1 MSGGYV
7 RRILNLD
14 LSTDEIKEERPEE
27 RVYRDFLGGTGLGV
41 WHIYN
46 HQMAGVNPLGPENI
60 IGVVTGL
67 LNGTNVPFSGRYTVV
82 GKSPL
87 TKTWGDA
94 NSGGFFGSELK
105 HAGYDAIFING
116 ISKRPVY
123 LWIND
128 GRAEIRDAGHLWGR
142 DTTETLDIIRSEVGD
157 KKVRVVSIGP
167 SGEKLSL
174 ISCIINDRGR
184 AAARSGLGAVM
195 GSKKLKAIAVR
206 GTERVPIDDTKR
218 LTEVRERM
226 LKSLRRSPYPLT
238 KLMMT
243 LLKPIIPWILRR
255 GLTVRPDVGYIT
267 ESYSKGGTAMF
278 MSTCSEMGD
287 APCKNWA
294 GVGSR
299 DFPMRTK
306 SYKISDDHVLK
317 YNKRKYSCAA
327 CPVGCGAILKI
338 EEGPYAL
345 EGGHKPEYETLASFG
360 SMTLND
366 NVESII
372 KANDICNRYG
382 LDTISAGATIA
393 FAMECYEKG
402 ILTKEDTDGIELTWG
417 NTEAIVRSLER
428 LAKHEGFGELLA
440 DGVKKAAERI
450 GKGAEKYAMHVHG
463 QEIPMHDP
471 RLNPSFATTYVTDP
485 TPARHTKGGA
495 GTLELGLHSNLLKD
509 VKLPRIKRFQYKG
522 KGDVHATLSKLHI
535 TLDSLGMCQFSGY
548 FGSFPLIEAIEAV
561 TGWDFST
568 EELMK
573 IGERTQA
580 LRQLFNVREGIR
592 PSDFKLPDRIKG
604 VPPLPTGPSAG
615 ITIDLD
621 SMVEEF
627 YKAMDWSLVD
637 GKPSEEKLKSLG
649 LIELSIGT

>member
-1 MSGGYV
+1 MSGGYA
-7 RRILNLD
+7 RKILNLD
-14 LSTDEIKEERPEE
+14 LSTDEIKEEMPEE
-27 RVYRDFLGGTGLGV
+27 RVYRDFLGGTGIGV

-46 HQMAGVNPLGPENI
+46 NQTAGVNPLGPENI
-60 IGVVTGL
+60 IGFVTGL

-87 TKTWGDA
+87 TNTWGDA
-94 NSGGFFGSELK
+94 NSGGFFGPELK
-105 HAGYDAIFING
+105 QAGYDAIFVKG
-116 ISKRPVY
+116 ISKKPVY
-123 LWIND
+123 LLIND
-128 GRAEIRDAGHLWGR
+128 GKAEIRDADHLWGK
-142 DTTETLDIIRSEVGD
+142 DTTETLDIIRSEVGEE
-157 KKVRVVSIGP
+157 KVRVVSIGP

-174 ISCIINDRGR
+174 ISCIINDGGR

-206 GTERVPIDDTKR
+206 GTERVPIDDPER
-218 LTEVRERM
+218 LKDISDRM
-226 LKSLRRSPYPLT
+226 LKSLTRSTPPIT
-238 KLMMT
+238 KLMMN
-243 LLKPIIPWILRR
+243 LLKPIFPWILRR
-255 GLTVRPDVGYIT
+255 GLTFRPDVGYIT
-267 ESYSKGGTAMF
+267 ESMSRYGTAMGA
-278 MSTCSEMGD
+278 SSCSEMGD

-306 SYKISDDHVLK
+306 SYKISDDHVVK
-317 YNKRKYSCAA
+317 YNKRKYACAA
-327 CPVGCGAILKI
+327 CPIGCGAIVKI
-338 EEGPYAL
+338 EKGPYSI
-345 EGGHKPEYETLASFG
+345 EEGHKPEYETLASFG

-382 LDTISAGATIA
+382 IDTVSAGATIA

-402 ILTKEDTDGIELTWG
+402 ILTKEDTDDIVLTWG
-417 NTEAIVRSLER
+417 NADGIIQVMNK
-428 LAKHEGFGELLA
+428 LAKREGFGELLA
-440 DGVKKAAERI
+440 DGVKAAAEKI

-495 GTLELGLHSNLLKD
+495 GTFELGLSSNPLKD
-509 VKLPRIKRFQYKG
+509 VKLSRVKRFQYKG

-535 TLDSLGMCQFSGY
+535 TLDSLGMCQFLGY
-548 FGSFPLIEAIEAV
+548 FGSFPIIDVMEAV

-573 IGERTQA
+573 IGDRIQA
-580 LRQLFNVREGIR
+580 LRQLFNVREGIV
-592 PSDFKLPDRIKG
+592 PSDFKLPDRIRG
-604 VPPLPTGPSAG
+604 VPPLPAGPSAG

-621 SMVEEF
+621 SMVEDF
-627 YKAMDWSLVD
+627 YKAMDWSLED
-637 GKPSEEKLKSLG
+637 GRPSEEKLKNLG
-649 LIELSIGT
+649 LKEMLIRT

>member
-7 RRILNLD
+7 GRFLNLD
-14 LSTDEIKEERPEE
+14 LSNDKIKEERPEE

-46 HQMAGVNPLGPENI
+46 HQMTGVNPLGPENI
-60 IGVVTGL
+60 IGFVTGL
-67 LNGTNVPFSGRYTVV
+67 LNGTKVPFSGRYTVV

-94 NSGGFFGSELK
+94 NSGGFFGPELK
-105 HAGYDAIFING
+105 QAGYDAIFIKG
-116 ISKRPVY
+116 ISKKPVY
-123 LWIND
+123 LWIKD
-128 GRAEIRDAGHLWGR
+128 GEPEIRDASHLWGR

-157 KKVRVVSIGP
+157 EKVRVVSIGP

-174 ISCIINDRGR
+174 ISCIINDKGR

-206 GTERVPIDDTKR
+206 GTERVPIDDQKR
-218 LTEVRERM
+218 LTDVSERM
-226 LKSLRRSPYPLT
+226 LKSLRRSPYLPT
-238 KLMMT
+238 KVMMT

-255 GLTVRPDVGYIT
+255 GVVGMPEVGYVT
-267 ESYSKGGTAMF
+267 ESYIKYGTAGG
-278 MSTCSEMGD
+278 MSPCSEMGD

-294 GVGSR
+294 GVGFR

-306 SYKISDDHVLK
+306 SYKISDDYVVK
-317 YNKRKYSCAA
+317 YNKRKYACAA
-327 CPVGCGAILKI
+327 CPIGCGAIVKI
-338 EEGPYAL
+338 EGGPYAL
-345 EGGHKPEYETLASFG
+345 EEGHKPEYETLAAFG

-382 LDTISAGATIA
+382 IDTISAGATIA
-393 FAMECYEKG
+393 FAMECYENN
-402 ILTKEDTDGIELTWG
+402 ILTKDDTDGIELTWG
-417 NTEAIVRSLER
+417 NTEAIVRTLEK
-428 LAKHEGFGELLA
+428 LAEHDGFGELLA
-440 DGVKKAAERI
+440 DGVKVAAERI
-450 GKGAEKYAMHVHG
+450 GKGADEYAMHVHG

-471 RLNPSFATTYVTDP
+471 RLNPSFATAYVTDP

-495 GTLELGLHSNLLKD
+495 GTLELGLSSNPFKD
-509 VKLPRIKRFQYKG
+509 VKLPRVKRFQYKG
-522 KGDVHATLSKLHI
+522 KGKVHATLSKLHI
-535 TLDSLGMCQFSGY
+535 TLDSLGMCQFLSY
-548 FGSFPLIEAIEAV
+548 FGSFPIIDAIEAV

-573 IGERTQA
+573 TGERIQA
-580 LRQLFNVREGIR
+580 LRQLFNVREGIK

-604 VPPLPTGPSAG
+604 IPPLPAGPSAG

-627 YKAMDWSLVD
+627 YKAMDWSLED
-637 GKPSEEKLKSLG
+637 GKPSEERLKSLG
-649 LIELSIGT
+649 LAEMSI